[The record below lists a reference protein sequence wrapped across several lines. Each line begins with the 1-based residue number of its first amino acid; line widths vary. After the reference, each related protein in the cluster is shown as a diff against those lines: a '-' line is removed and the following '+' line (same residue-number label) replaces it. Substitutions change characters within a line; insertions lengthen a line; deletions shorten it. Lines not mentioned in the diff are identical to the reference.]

1 MLSAV
6 RRQRA
11 VVLGGGIIGLSI
23 ARRLAGEGWSVTILE
38 RGEPGRE
45 ASWAAAGML
54 APHLEFD
61 PRSPLFAP
69 AVRSRA
75 LYPAFARD
83 LEEETGL
90 GVDLRL
96 DGVLSP
102 LEEARGTDPLPEG
115 ALRMAGADLR
125 AFEPALGPDVE
136 AALYF
141 PEDGSVDNRALVA
154 ALLASAEMRGVCV
167 RRRSSA
173 QEVLAPDGAVRGVR
187 GRSEAEGD
195 FVIECDA
202 AVNCAGAWAAEPRVP
217 GVETTMRPVKGQMLL
232 LELPRSGP
240 PGPRFTI
247 YSHEAYVVPRK
258 DGRVIVG
265 TTVEDRGFDKT
276 VEAGAVRAL
285 LEGAIRLVPSLSAA
299 RLADTWA
306 GLRPLGAGVLPTL
319 GPAGPA
325 GYYLAVGHYRNG
337 ILLAPL
343 TALVLSERMAGR
355 EASF

>member
-1 MLSAV
+1 M
-6 RRQRA
+6 
-11 VVLGGGIIGLSI
+11 VLGGGIIGLSI
-23 ARRLAGEGWSVTILE
+23 ARRLAGDGWSVTILE
-38 RGEPGRE
+38 RAEPGRE

-69 AVRSRA
+69 ALRSNA
-75 LYPAFARD
+75 LYPAFAREI
-83 LEEETGL
+83 EEETGL
-90 GVDLRL
+90 GIDLRL

-102 LEEARGTDPLPEG
+102 IEEARMAESLPDG
-115 ALRMAGADLR
+115 ARRVTGADLR
-125 AFEPALGPDVE
+125 TFEPALGHHVE

-141 PEDGSVDNRALVA
+141 PEDGSVDNRALVT
-154 ALLASAEMRGVCV
+154 ALLASAKMRGVCIKS
-167 RRRSSA
+167 RSNA
-173 QEVLAPDGAVRGVR
+173 EEVLAPDGAVLGVR
-187 GRSEAEGD
+187 ARSEAEGD
-195 FVIECDA
+195 HVIECEV

-217 GVETTMRPVKGQMLL
+217 GVETRMRPVKGQMLL

-247 YSHEAYVVPRK
+247 HSHEAYVVPRTN
-258 DGRVIVG
+258 GRVIVG

-285 LEGAIRLVPSLSAA
+285 LDGAIRLVPSLATA
-299 RLADTWA
+299 RLADAWA
-306 GLRPLGAGVLPTL
+306 GLRPLGAGVLPSL
-319 GPAGPA
+319 GPVGPA

-343 TALVLSERMAGR
+343 TALVLSEMIAGR